1 MVAEKQQI
9 ARCAG
14 IANLVVFLARLSHES
29 TIAGVIADRPGN
41 AWLVSALVAGGGT
54 DTLAQVSRTSVP
66 LLLAIPALAGSLVAA
81 STLPAA
87 AKLSVCNK
95 TAHTASLAL
104 GFFDGKNWGSTGW
117 WMVAAGSCTALIEE
131 PLNGRF
137 YYVYAEHHDV
147 GGAWVG
153 DRSFCVKQG
162 RFTIHSRTDCMGQG
176 YEVKRFFQVDTG
188 SSIDWTENLAD

>member
-1 MVAEKQQI
+1 M
-9 ARCAG
+9 RG
-14 IANLVVFLARLSHES
+14 SRPHE
-29 TIAGVIADRPGN
+29 T
-41 AWLVSALVAGGGT
+41 AGGGT
-54 DTLAQVSRTSVP
+54 DTLAQLSRISLP
-66 LLLAIPALAGSLVAA
+66 LLLAVPALAGNFFFVSAE
-81 STLPAA
+81 PAA

-117 WMVAAGSCTALIEE
+117 WTVAAGSCTALIEE

-147 GGAWVG
+147 GGAWEG

-162 RFTIHSRTDCMGQG
+162 RFAILSRTDCIAQG

-188 SSIDWTENLAD
+188 SSIEWTENLAD